1 MWGEMLI
8 VGKYF
13 QALGALSLANK
24 IARGDGQ
31 VVHRIKMLKEKIAGV
46 EMREDLK
53 DVMEKTLLGLEGTQ
67 NGI

>member
-1 MWGEMLI
+1 LL
-8 VGKYF
+8 GKYF

-31 VVHRIKMLKEKIAGV
+31 VVHRVGMLKEKISGV

-53 DVMEKTLLGLEGTQ
+53 GVMEKTLLGLESTQ

>member
-1 MWGEMLI
+1 ML
-8 VGKYF
+8 GKYF

-24 IARGDGQ
+24 IARGHGQ
-31 VVHRIKMLKEKIAGV
+31 VVHRVGMLREKIAGV

-53 DVMEKTLLGLEGTQ
+53 GVMGKTLLGLEGAQ

>member
-1 MWGEMLI
+1 MLI

-13 QALGALSLANK
+13 QALGALSLVNK

-31 VVHRIKMLKEKIAGV
+31 VVCRVKMLKEKITGV

-53 DVMEKTLLGLEGTQ
+53 AVMTKTLMGLEGTQ

>member
-1 MWGEMLI
+1 M
-8 VGKYF
+8 
-13 QALGALSLANK
+13 SLANN

-31 VVHRIKMLKEKIAGV
+31 VVHRVGMLKEKIAGV

-53 DVMEKTLLGLEGTQ
+53 GVMEKTLLGLEGTQ

>member
-1 MWGEMLI
+1 MLI

-24 IARGDGQ
+24 IARGDGH
-31 VVHRIKMLKEKIAGV
+31 VVHRVGMLKEKIAGV

-53 DVMEKTLLGLEGTQ
+53 GVMEKTILGLEGAQ